1 MTKPVIVTRLG
12 KGSELTFAEGDANF
26 TNLQNATISVSGD
39 SGTTQN
45 IDLNGTVTV
54 AGGTGLS
61 SATTS
66 NTVTLNLDNTAVT
79 AGAYTNANVT
89 VDAQGRITAAANGF
103 SGSYTDLSNKPT
115 IPTNNNELTNGAGY
129 ITGIDSGAVTTA
141 LGFTPENS
149 ANKNAN
155 NGYAGLDAN
164 GKVASA
170 QLPSY
175 VDDVEEYANF
185 ASLPAT
191 GETGKIYVAQDN
203 GKIYRWSGSA
213 YVEISPSPGSTD
225 SVTEG
230 TTNLYYTD
238 ARARGSIS
246 ATQNITYNNS
256 TGVITG
262 PDLTN
267 YISVSSS
274 VVTGSVTDIDT
285 VRTPNTI
292 TLSSFA
298 GLGENNEITFTG
310 TNVTSAGL
318 TVGVTY
324 YLVADLG
331 SGVFEIG
338 TSASGSP
345 ISITDVD
352 PITDFNYSVTVPGTF
367 NLNDLGDV
375 NVNAPTENS
384 VLKYVSG
391 VWSAGTILIPAAGIG
406 NLIEDTTPQLGGD
419 LDTNNNSIVNYSGSS
434 VDINGFAYGGN
445 IASVQSGTVTAIQ
458 AQDRLTLNDTGT
470 NLGLANDDTLRF
482 SGTSAIQYSGGAE
495 IEDGVVYYISFP
507 FGTGFGHISV
517 FTHPVGD
524 PNRVQV
530 AAFMSNVG
538 ALSGVT
544 WEQVSVITPSTGDV
558 LSWDGTA
565 LVPSNTVRNVSLRNY
580 REAIHSL
587 GTTSGT
593 IAPDVANGNVQSIT
607 LNGNLTLNAFTSPVA
622 GQSVTLIVN
631 TGGTGRTLTSTMKW
645 AGGAKTLST
654 TNTTDIISVF
664 YDGTNYWAS
673 LSNDFK

>member
-39 SGTTQN
+39 SGPAQN
-45 IDLNGTVTV
+45 IELNGTLNI

-61 SATTS
+61 SETTEGS
-66 NTVTLNLDNTAVT
+66 TIVTVNLDNTAVT

-129 ITGIDSGAVTTA
+129 ITGIDSSAVTTA

-155 NGYAGLDAN
+155 NGYAGLDSN

-175 VDDVEEYANF
+175 VDDVIESADF
-185 ASLPAT
+185 ASLPAE
-191 GETGKIYVAQDN
+191 GETSKIYVAQDN

-230 TTNLYYTD
+230 STNLYFTTQ
-238 ARARGSIS
+238 RARDSFS
-246 ATQNITYNNS
+246 AS
-256 TGVITG
+256 TG
-262 PDLTN
+262 
-267 YISVSSS
+267 
-274 VVTGSVTDIDT
+274 
-285 VRTPNTI
+285 
-292 TLSSFA
+292 
-298 GLGENNEITFTG
+298 
-310 TNVTSAGL
+310 
-318 TVGVTY
+318 
-324 YLVADLG
+324 
-331 SGVFEIG
+331 
-338 TSASGSP
+338 
-345 ISITDVD
+345 ISITDGAISSTVTPGIAD
-352 PITDFNYSVTVPGTF
+352 VVSDTTPQLGGNLDLNGNQIVSVSAAVVISADGYIELDTTTTAGNKTIYIGNNY
-367 NLNDLGDV
+367 
-375 NVNAPTENS
+375 AEA
-384 VLKYVSG
+384 LKLQHSF
-391 VWSAGTILIPAAGIG
+391 WPSTAGTANYFLKTDGAGNTSWALPTAGLADIV
-406 NLIEDTTPQLGGD
+406 EDTTPQLGGD
-419 LDTNNNSIVNYSGSS
+419 LDVNNNSIVNTAGSS

-445 IASVQSGTVTAIQ
+445 IASAQNGTVTGIH
-458 AQDRLTLNDTGT
+458 AQDRLTLNATGAT
-470 NLGLANDDTLRF
+470 LGLANGSTLRF
-482 SGTSAIQYSGGAE
+482 TGSDVGQFNGSSAIG
-495 IEDGVVYYISFP
+495 IEVGVVYYISFP
-507 FGTGFGHISV
+507 FGTGQAYISLWQD
-517 FTHPVGD
+517 VG
-524 PNRVQV
+524 RTIAV
-530 AAFMSNVG
+530 AANMDTGYTITNMQ
-538 ALSGVT
+538 
-544 WEQVSVITPSTGDV
+544 WEEVSVITPSTGDV
-558 LSWDGTA
+558 LSWNGTA
-565 LVPSNTVRNVSLRNY
+565 LVPSNTVRNVSLTNY

-593 IAPDVANGNVQSIT
+593 VAPNVANGNVQSIT
-607 LNGNLTLNAFTSPVA
+607 LNGNLTLNALTSPVA

-645 AGGAKTLST
+645 AGGEKTLST

-673 LSNDFK
+673 LSKDFK